1 MRKHLPQDHPSPVL
15 QGYHILNAPRA
26 VVEEWSGAHRLTS
39 LSSYLVYSN
48 GWVFYQDPSSR
59 GIGKD
64 TLGVKTVFIA
74 QGKKTFKISFPVCI
88 HSHMKELKTE
98 AKAILTN
105 PNPDQAGSVWVRKA
119 NSLSSMRKYFSRKKY
134 DRIKRKLKKKGSVGG
149 K

>member
-1 MRKHLPQDHPSPVL
+1 
-15 QGYHILNAPRA
+15 
-26 VVEEWSGAHRLTS
+26 
-39 LSSYLVYSN
+39 
-48 GWVFYQDPSSR
+48 
-59 GIGKD
+59 
-64 TLGVKTVFIA
+64 
-74 QGKKTFKISFPVCI
+74 
-88 HSHMKELKTE
+88 MKELKTE